1 MVLAPIAEREQYRA
15 IYGAKVQNKNAV
27 CKFLPLNSC

>member
-15 IYGAKVQNKNAV
+15 IYGAKIQKYFCGFRKTNV
-27 CKFLPLNSC
+27 KF